1 MLSSIVVA
9 PAYIPT
15 NSVGGFPFLHTV
27 SSIYFFVDFLMTAIT
42 TGVGRY
48 LIVVLICFSLI
59 ISDVEHLFMCFLAIC
74 LLWRSV
80 CLAFLNIFNW
90 VVCFFN
96 IKLYEMLVYFGK

>member
-1 MLSSIVVA
+1 MLFSIVLA

-15 NSVGGFPFLHTV
+15 NSVGGFPFPHTV

-59 ISDVEHLFMCFLAIC
+59 ISDVEHLFMYILAIHMAFR
-74 LLWRSV
+74 LHYKASSYQNSV
-80 CLAFLNIFNW
+80 VLA
-90 VVCFFN
+90 
-96 IKLYEMLVYFGK
+96 